1 MESAALFV
9 VAAALDCR
17 CGSCFHVVWNQER
30 EAAGLDQ
37 SMDTD
42 PQSAV
47 RVSVEA
53 VKLLIAA
60 DRTAKH

>member
-9 VAAALDCR
+9 VASALKVR

-37 SMDTD
+37 QMSEDT
-42 PQSAV
+42 SAAV
-47 RVSVEA
+47 RVGVEA
-53 VKLLIAA
+53 LKLLIEQ
-60 DRTAKH
+60 DREQA

>member
-9 VAAALDCR
+9 AANALGVR

-37 SMDTD
+37 AESMDT
-42 PQSAV
+42 SAV
-47 RVSVEA
+47 IEVGIA
-53 VKLLIAA
+53 ALKLLIRQ
-60 DRTAKH
+60 DLQQR